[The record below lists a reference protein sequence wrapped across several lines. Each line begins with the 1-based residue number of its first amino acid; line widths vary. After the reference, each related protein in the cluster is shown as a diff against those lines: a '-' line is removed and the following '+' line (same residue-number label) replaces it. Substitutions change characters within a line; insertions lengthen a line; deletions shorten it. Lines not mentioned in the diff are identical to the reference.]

1 MPLVYYPD
9 ISRESALPVYVTG
22 IGTDYL
28 QQSVS
33 RPTLTD
39 PQLLISVSGT
49 GVVTVGEKTFDLPA
63 GTGFYLGCGVD
74 YHYRPA
80 ISRSGAN
87 EEWRVDWVTFGMAS
101 EGLRNSLFT
110 GQDFARLDIPRPDLL
125 HNTFRQIF
133 DAVSL
138 DRDYG
143 GFMASSM
150 LYSILIDLNRSV
162 SEIPAASVCRN
173 PAIQSVLEYIEV
185 HYAEEIT
192 LENLCEAAGGL
203 SEQYLCRLFKST
215 VGQRPIEFILRK
227 RIDTA
232 RAYLDKTDLPISDIA
247 VKCGFNNTSYFYRNF
262 KKFTGTSPLTYRQN
276 SLGM

>member
-9 ISRESALPVYVTG
+9 VTRESVLPVFVTG

-28 QQSVS
+28 QQPVS

-39 PQLLISVSGT
+39 PQLLISVAGT
-49 GVVTVGEKTFDLPA
+49 GVVTVEEKTFDLPA

-74 YHYRPA
+74 YHYSPA
-80 ISRSGAN
+80 GH
-87 EEWRVDWVTFGMAS
+87 EQWLVDWVTFGITAD
-101 EGLRNSLFT
+101 GLRGSLFT
-110 GQDFARLDIPRPDLL
+110 GQNYARLEVSRPDLL
-125 HNTFRQIF
+125 HNTFRQMF
-133 DAVSL
+133 DALSL

-143 GFMASSM
+143 GFTASSM
-150 LYSILIDLNRSV
+150 LYTMLIDLNRNV
-162 SEIPAASVCRN
+162 SEIPAAAVCRN
-173 PAIQSVLEYIEV
+173 PAIQSVLEYIEN

-192 LENLCEAAGGL
+192 LDNLCDAAGGL

-247 VKCGFNNTSYFYRNF
+247 VKCGFHNTSYFYRNF

>member
-1 MPLVYYPD
+1 MPLVYYPE
-9 ISRESALPVYVTG
+9 IGRESALPVYLTG

-80 ISRSGAN
+80 GSG
-87 EEWRVDWVTFGMAS
+87 EWRVDWVTFRVSSAELSGI
-101 EGLRNSLFT
+101 LFG
-110 GQDFARLDIPRPDLL
+110 GQSCARLNVSRPELM
-125 HNTFRQIF
+125 HNTFRQLF
-133 DAVSL
+133 DTMSL
-138 DRDYG
+138 DREYG
-143 GFMASSM
+143 GFTASAL
-150 LYSILIDLNRSV
+150 LYSVLIEMNRSI
-162 SEIPAASVCRN
+162 SEIPVPEYRN
-173 PAIQSVLEYIEV
+173 PAIQSVLSYIDEN
-185 HYAEEIT
+185 YSNEIT
-192 LENLCEAAGGL
+192 LEHLCTAAGGL

-215 VGQRPIEFILRK
+215 VGQRPIEYILRK
-227 RIDTA
+227 RIDIA
-232 RAYLDKTDLPISDIA
+232 RAYLDKTDLAISDIA
-247 VKCGFNNTSYFYRNF
+247 EKCGFHNTSYFYRNF

-276 SLGM
+276 SLRV

>member
-9 ISRESALPVYVTG
+9 ISRESALPVFVTG

-39 PQLLISVSGT
+39 PQILISVSGT
-49 GVVTVGEKTFDLPA
+49 GGVTVGENTFDLPA
-63 GTGFYLGCGVD
+63 GSGFFLNCGVD

-80 ISRSGAN
+80 GH

-101 EGLRNSLFT
+101 EGLRDSLFT
-110 GQDFARLDIPRPDLL
+110 GQEFARLNIPRPDLL
-125 HNTFRQIF
+125 HNTFRQLF
-133 DAVSL
+133 DTLSL
-138 DRDYG
+138 DREYG
-143 GFMASSM
+143 GFTASAM
-150 LYSILIDLNRSV
+150 LYNILIDLNRSV
-162 SEIPAASVCRN
+162 SEIPTAAVCRN
-173 PAIQSVLEYIEV
+173 PAIQSVLEYIET

-192 LENLCEAAGGL
+192 LEHLCEAAGGL

-215 VGQRPIEFILRK
+215 VGQRPIEYILRK

-247 VKCGFNNTSYFYRNF
+247 AKCGFHNISYFYRNF
-262 KKFTGTSPLTYRQN
+262 KKFTGTSPLTYRQ
-276 SLGM
+276 SAL

>member
-1 MPLVYYPD
+1 MALVYYPD
-9 ISRESALPVYVTG
+9 VGRESALPVFVTG

-49 GVVTVGEKTFDLPA
+49 GVVTVEEKTFDLPA
-63 GTGFYLGCGVD
+63 GTGFYLDCGVD
-74 YHYRPA
+74 YHYRP
-80 ISRSGAN
+80 SGA
-87 EEWRVDWVTFGMAS
+87 EEWRVDWVTFGIAS

-110 GQDFARLDIPRPDLL
+110 GQDFARLNILRPEPV
-125 HNTFRQIF
+125 HSTFRQMF
-133 DAVSL
+133 DALSL

-143 GFMASSM
+143 GFTASSL
-150 LYSILIDLNRSV
+150 LYSVLIDLNRSV
-162 SEIPAASVCRN
+162 SEIPAVSVCRN
-173 PAIQSVLEYIEV
+173 PAIQSVLEYIEA
-185 HYAEEIT
+185 HYAEEIN
-192 LENLCEAAGGL
+192 LENLCAAAGGL

-215 VGQRPIEFILRK
+215 TGQRPIEYILRK

-247 VKCGFNNTSYFYRNF
+247 AMCGFHNTSYFYRNF

-276 SLGM
+276 SLGV